1 MPTLPRPALGMMTSN
16 FHAAEARDAYAHHFR
31 AIGIPAVAAGAYS
44 MRKAPQKPRMTDIP
58 AILRG
63 NKQDD

>member
-16 FHAAEARDAYAHHFR
+16 FHSAEARDAYAHHFR
-31 AIGIPAVAAGAYS
+31 AIGISAVAAGVYS
-44 MRKAPQKPRMTDIP
+44 MRMTPQKPRMTDIP

-63 NKQDD
+63 TANND